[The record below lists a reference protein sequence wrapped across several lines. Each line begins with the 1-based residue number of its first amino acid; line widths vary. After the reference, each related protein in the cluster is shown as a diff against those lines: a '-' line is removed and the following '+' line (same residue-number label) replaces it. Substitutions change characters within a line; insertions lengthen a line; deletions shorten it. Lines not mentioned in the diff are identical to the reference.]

1 MPTNDA
7 SPKPAKVSPE
17 SPYTAL
23 VVQYLA
29 EGRTRFDCTLEVTH
43 RVLDRYLCANA
54 GPSEGSN

>member
-7 SPKPAKVSPE
+7 SPATATVSPE

-23 VVQYLA
+23 LVQYLA

-54 GPSEGSN
+54 EPSEGSN

>member
-7 SPKPAKVSPE
+7 SPATAKVSPE

-23 VVQYLA
+23 LVQYLA

-43 RVLDRYLCANA
+43 RVLDRYLFANA
-54 GPSEGSN
+54 GPSQGAK

>member
-7 SPKPAKVSPE
+7 SPATATVSPE

-23 VVQYLA
+23 LVQYLA

-43 RVLDRYLCANA
+43 RVLDRYLCAQP
-54 GPSEGSN
+54 GPSLGPG